1 MIQLSQVRGEKQD
14 YCPFYALFF
23 SFIPFIPSTCTKH
36 LSLLIPFLPFKPILS
51 PLRSESGKA
60 ERSPWE
66 VELAKLP

>member
-1 MIQLSQVRGEKQD
+1 
-14 YCPFYALFF
+14 
-23 SFIPFIPSTCTKH
+23 

-66 VELAKLP
+66 VKLAKLQ